1 MLNIVL
7 LAEFTYKAVF
17 VGDVVGKFEFV
28 EGHDFAHPLFAG
40 GGRIRV
46 DVHPFRHFR
55 IRLSGDHPARVVE
68 LVSTVV
74 NGDNVDEEN
83 VFGPFVQSRDLDL
96 ERRKHS
102 PVVDNQTHGQSET
115 TAKAKQKIGFENESD
130 RKCKVVDFF

>member
-1 MLNIVL
+1 M
-7 LAEFTYKAVF
+7 LAELTYKAVF

-28 EGHDFAHPLFAG
+28 EGHDFAHPLLAG

-74 NGDNVDEEN
+74 NGDYVDEEN
-83 VFGPFVQSRDLDL
+83 VLGPLVQSRDLDL
-96 ERRKHS
+96 ERWKHS
-102 PVVDNQTHGQSET
+102 PVNDNQTFRPIRNHSENET
-115 TAKAKQKIGFENESD
+115 ETSFENESD